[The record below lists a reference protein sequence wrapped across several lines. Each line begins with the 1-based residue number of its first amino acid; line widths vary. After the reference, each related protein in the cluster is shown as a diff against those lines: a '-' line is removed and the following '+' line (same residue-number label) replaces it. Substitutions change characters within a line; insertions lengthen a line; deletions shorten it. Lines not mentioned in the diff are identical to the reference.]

1 MIDNSANLTAAP
13 FMLTNYGSNDAFA
26 KVAFDLEN
34 NKLNTWNL
42 IDVNQYYKSYFY
54 SKSRNNV
61 DTSGITSAALGSP
74 TNNKYGFNANS
85 VVDLHSLDTTDA
97 TAIDGYVILRSAVTF
112 AFPGRKIQVIITG
125 QAIKTDTSGTT
136 ENKILN
142 EITVPAGGI
151 LTLTYTGS
159 GWYAS

>member
-1 MIDNSANLTAAP
+1 
-13 FMLTNYGSNDAFA
+13 MLTNYGKDKAFA
-26 KVAFDLEN
+26 KVALDLEN
-34 NKLNTWNL
+34 NKLNTWDL

-61 DTSGITSAALGSP
+61 DTSGITTATLGRP

-97 TAIDGYVILRSAVTF
+97 TTIDGYVILRSAVTF
-112 AFPGRKIQVIITG
+112 AFPGRKIQILIVG
-125 QAIKTDTSGTT
+125 QSVKTDTSGTT
-136 ENKILN
+136 AQKILN